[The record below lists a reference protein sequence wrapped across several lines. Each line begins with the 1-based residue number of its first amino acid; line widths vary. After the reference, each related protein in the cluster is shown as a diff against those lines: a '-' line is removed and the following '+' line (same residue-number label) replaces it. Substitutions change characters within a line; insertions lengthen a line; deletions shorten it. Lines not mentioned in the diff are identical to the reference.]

1 MDETFGSEKR
11 GHDNNRNH
19 NNNNNNNNNKTI
31 SAITIMLLANNLINS
46 VYTVLILKVVM
57 IATNK
62 VSLLRAGSDGTAR
75 YFYFVIDYRGHHRKG
90 IAI

>member
-1 MDETFGSEKR
+1 MDKTFGSEKR

-46 VYTVLILKVVM
+46 VYTVLILKLVM

-62 VSLLRAGSDGTAR
+62 VSLLKAGSSCAK
-75 YFYFVIDYRGHHRKG
+75 F
-90 IAI
+90 